1 MKYFIYL
8 QTSSDKMKLK
18 FDPKNNII
26 KFDYILMLKSKFD
39 DLLSVKKVVKN
50 WPDVLLFRLGIKK
63 ADFIMEL
70 RNGLKIKIKKY
81 EDYFSFWET
90 IEGQK
95 ILLKQNNL
103 EERIKIDK
111 YKKLIRFNFMY
122 MLVSLIYD
130 SNKQLSNTIGMV
142 VEQFMKEQYSWLD
155 VKEKDVIDI
164 GANIGDSAIYFA
176 LKGAKHVYA
185 FEPYPYSYELAMRN
199 IKLNELQDKITM
211 LNEGCSGKKKKIKID
226 ASYKNFGGTDIK
238 NFKDGTNINI
248 TTLSQIVKRFDIIDE
263 AILKIDCEGCEYE
276 ILLEAQNSDLRKFK
290 QIQIE
295 YHYGYLNLKKK
306 LEDAGFKV
314 NKTSPKIIINQNAD
328 NKEMIIGLIYAE
340 RNI

>member
-1 MKYFIYL
+1 
-8 QTSSDKMKLK
+8 MKLD
-18 FDPKNNII
+18 FDPKKNITTLDYFIIIQFNKIDLKI
-26 KFDYILMLKSKFD
+26 K
-39 DLLSVKKVVKN
+39 DLLAVRCAVKN
-50 WPDVLLFRLGIKK
+50 WYDILLFRIGLKK
-63 ADFIMEL
+63 PGFIMQL
-70 RNGLKIKIKKY
+70 RNDKKIEIKKY
-81 EDYFSFWET
+81 EDYFNFWET
-90 IEGQK
+90 IESQK

-111 YKKLIRFNFMY
+111 YKKLIRFNFMH
-122 MLVSLIYD
+122 MTVSLIYD

-142 VEQFMKEQYSWLD
+142 VGQFMEEQYSWLD

-199 IKLNELQDKITM
+199 IKLNGLQDKITM
-211 LNEGCSGKKKKIKID
+211 LNEGCGGKKKKIKID